1 MSKVE
6 WKRLG
11 DCMKVLRGCR
21 LTKSQLSENELYPVY
36 HGGIQPIGYYTQ
48 SNRQANTTMIINVG
62 ASAGTVGFCDT
73 LFWSSD
79 GCFCLSQN
87 SMYNQKFLFHYL
99 KYKEIQIIQK
109 VRKAGIPTLD
119 SQVIENI
126 ELPIVNF
133 NVQRQ
138 IVSQLDIFTTLIA
151 KLESELTLRLKQYE
165 FYREKL
171 LNFDGDEEVEW
182 KALGSIAHVERGNG
196 VQKSDF
202 VEANDNS
209 KDIVGCIHYGQ
220 IYQHYTLFAHMAN
233 RFVSKSVAEKA
244 KIAHTND
251 IIMTSTSENVED
263 ICKCVVWLGKED
275 IAVSSHAVIITTSI
289 NPKYF
294 AYYTLTYSFF
304 NEKKKYA
311 RGAKVVEIKKEQIE
325 SILIPVPK
333 DPNRQ
338 QQIVSQLDT
347 FEQLIAALKR
357 EIALRRKQYEFYRE
371 KLLTFE

>member
-138 IVSQLDIFTTLIA
+138 IVSQLDTFTTLIA
-151 KLESELTLRLKQYE
+151 KLESELTLRQKQYE

-182 KALGSIAHVERGNG
+182 KKLGEICDIGTGNNNREDAITDG
-196 VQKSDF
+196 LYPFFVRSKEVFRINKYLFDEEAVIIPGEGGIGDIFHYVSGKYGLHQRAYRIHPKACIYNCKYIYYYLAANFKQYIVQKS
-202 VEANDNS
+202 
-209 KDIVGCIHYGQ
+209 
-220 IYQHYTLFAHMAN
+220 
-233 RFVSKSVAEKA
+233 VSATV
-244 KIAHTND
+244 
-251 IIMTSTSENVED
+251 
-263 ICKCVVWLGKED
+263 
-275 IAVSSHAVIITTSI
+275 TSI
-289 NPKYF
+289 RKPMLEDF
-294 AYYTLTYSFF
+294 C
-304 NEKKKYA
+304 
-311 RGAKVVEIKKEQIE
+311 IC
-325 SILIPVPK
+325 IPSPEL
-333 DPNRQ
+333 Q
-338 QQIVSQLDT
+338 QYIVDKLDT
-347 FEQLIAALKR
+347 FTTLISKLES
-357 EIALRRKQYEFYRE
+357 EITLRRKQYEFYRE

>member
-109 VRKAGIPTLD
+109 VRKAGSPTLD

-151 KLESELTLRLKQYE
+151 KLESELTLRQKQYE
-165 FYREKL
+165 HYREEL
-171 LNFDGDEEVEW
+171 LNFEGDEEVKW
-182 KALGSIAHVERGNG
+182 KELGKFAHKETQRNKLRLDYPAYSITQGGLVPTRDFFKEKTNVTSKDTSTYFVVHKHWFVYSPSRIDVGSINYLRVEGP
-196 VQKSDF
+196 V
-202 VEANDNS
+202 
-209 KDIVGCIHYGQ
+209 IVSPI
-220 IYQHYTLFAHMAN
+220 
-233 RFVSKSVAEKA
+233 
-244 KIAHTND
+244 D
-251 IIMTSTSENVED
+251 
-263 ICKCVVWLGKED
+263 VVF
-275 IAVSSHAVIITTSI
+275 SI
-289 NPKYF
+289 NADECTPEYLYYF
-294 AYYTLTYSFF
+294 LTSHMGMKQIMNNREGVEGMGRKNLPFERF
-304 NEKKKYA
+304 A
-311 RGAKVVEIKKEQIE
+311 SIKVPIPSPDEQ
-325 SILIPVPK
+325 
-333 DPNRQ
+333 DR
-338 QQIVSQLDT
+338 IVSQLDT

>member
-1 MSKVE
+1 
-6 WKRLG
+6 
-11 DCMKVLRGCR
+11 MKVLRGCR

-138 IVSQLDIFTTLIA
+138 IVSQLDTFTTLIA
-151 KLESELTLRLKQYE
+151 KLESELTLRQKQYE

-182 KALGSIAHVERGNG
+182 KKLGEICDIGTGNNNREDAITDG
-196 VQKSDF
+196 LYPFFVRSKEVFRINKYLFDEEAVIIPGEGGIGDIFHYVSGKYGLHQRAYRIHPKACIYNCKYIYYYLAANFKQYIVQKS
-202 VEANDNS
+202 
-209 KDIVGCIHYGQ
+209 
-220 IYQHYTLFAHMAN
+220 
-233 RFVSKSVAEKA
+233 VSATV
-244 KIAHTND
+244 
-251 IIMTSTSENVED
+251 
-263 ICKCVVWLGKED
+263 
-275 IAVSSHAVIITTSI
+275 TSI
-289 NPKYF
+289 RKPMLEDF
-294 AYYTLTYSFF
+294 C
-304 NEKKKYA
+304 
-311 RGAKVVEIKKEQIE
+311 IC
-325 SILIPVPK
+325 IPSPEL
-333 DPNRQ
+333 Q
-338 QQIVSQLDT
+338 QYIVDKLDT
-347 FEQLIAALKR
+347 FTTLISKLES
-357 EIALRRKQYEFYRE
+357 EITLRRKQYEFYRE